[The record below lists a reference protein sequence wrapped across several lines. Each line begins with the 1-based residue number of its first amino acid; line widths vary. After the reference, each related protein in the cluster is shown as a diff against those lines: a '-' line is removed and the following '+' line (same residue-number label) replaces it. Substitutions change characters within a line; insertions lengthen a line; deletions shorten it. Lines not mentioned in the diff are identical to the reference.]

1 MTDLNDVAVW
11 FQSAKP
17 GESLVYHTGNLA
29 YDRHIDNQ
37 MLPSVLEAKRSL
49 GAAAR
54 FLLKRCE
61 AREVHLL
68 QRRVK
73 KDVCD
78 YIAVK
83 AS

>member
-1 MTDLNDVAVW
+1 MIDLNGVASW
-11 FQSAKP
+11 FQCAKP
-17 GESLVYHTGNLA
+17 GETLVYHTGNLA
-29 YDRHIDNQ
+29 YDCHCDPA
-37 MLPSVLEAKRSL
+37 MLPPVIEQKRSL
-49 GAAAR
+49 RAAAR
-54 FLLKRCE
+54 FLMNRSDE
-61 AREVHLL
+61 HEVYLV